1 MEATQVDDQQVKSF
15 VEELSEILDLLEN
28 AIISLAKNPEDN
40 SILKE
45 ILNVAHTLKGNSGFL
60 GLDNLVE
67 LSHAMEDTF
76 QLLLNEEHV
85 IDSDV
90 IDLLFECKD
99 KIKDINESLSGG
111 KNASSISTNDLIQK
125 IQISIQEPDDSM
137 SIYESRTNKTEQE
150 NKAIESEHLS
160 NYTHIQAAISDEE
173 AAPEIRAFL
182 LEKKIS
188 EMGEIIQKYPE
199 EGAVDAEFKKV
210 EFWIQT
216 NRSKEEIE
224 KNIKIELIENL
235 KISDPKNN
243 EKKSI
248 SITEPQTSP
257 LINES
262 LPDQHQRNIDIS
274 DTIRVPIKEL
284 DHLLN
289 LAGELI
295 ISNNNFHLVQDLIF
309 KGENTDVVLR
319 KFKDNLKNMQNIAS
333 EVKRLIMNA
342 RLVPIQQVFNRFK
355 RFVRDY
361 ALKNNKKINLV
372 ISGGDTELDKKLIE
386 EIIKP
391 LTHIIRNAVDH
402 GVETIKERKIKNKP
416 EMATIQL
423 AAYQKG
429 NFIVVEVKED
439 GKGLN
444 YEKIIKKAIER
455 RMIPPEEARDISEEN
470 IKKFIFKPGFSSKDD
485 VGLIS
490 GRGIG
495 LDVARKTIE
504 SMNGILEFDS
514 YIDHG
519 TKVTITLPLTMAIIE
534 VFVIRIKEDQYCIP
548 MQSVLEIRRIA
559 QENIFFVTD
568 IEVIQIR
575 DRLIPII
582 HLNKIIHLEK
592 DENKVKNGLT
602 IEENRSEN
610 YLSIIIVEINKE
622 KFAFPIDE
630 LLHKQ
635 ETVIQSLE
643 NNYKPVEG
651 ISGVSILGDGS
662 ISFVIDLQK
671 VISMYKNTSDI
682 DNIESLS
689 SSLQEYGE
697 DSLYR
702 SEMNDPSSQS
712 CEYTDILHKLESFFQ
727 EKNKLLMQEWFKEG
741 NGAALRGIRVMTSKN
756 SISIGETKVKFIP
769 MEKAFN
775 LLGQLNDE
783 STKKN
788 IMNFMLPILPIHG
801 SVNLL
806 ITSQGAIKLIKLL
819 WEKVNVEVS
828 GIPDH
833 EPLLELINI
842 MGSSYTNSL
851 EHIHDI
857 GIKPG
862 IPAMHHG
869 LDSIIKN
876 IDKNI
881 KQTAQKMLYIK
892 NQFYWE
898 SDTVLAKLLIIL
910 PGIK

>member
-15 VEELSEILDLLEN
+15 VEEVSETLDLLEN
-28 AIISLAKNPEDN
+28 AIISLSKNPEDSN
-40 SILKE
+40 ILKE
-45 ILNVAHTLKGNSGFL
+45 ILHVAHTLKGNSGFL
-60 GLDNLVE
+60 GLDNLVG
-67 LSHAMEDTF
+67 LSHSMEDAF
-76 QLLLNEEHV
+76 QVLLNEEHV
-85 IDSDV
+85 IDSNI

-99 KIKDINESLSGG
+99 KIKYISESLSDRED
-111 KNASSISTNDLIQK
+111 AFSISTNDLIQK
-125 IQISIQEPDDSM
+125 IQILIQKPDDSM
-137 SIYESRTNKTEQE
+137 AIYENRNNKTEQKNE
-150 NKAIESEHLS
+150 ATESKDLS
-160 NYTHIQAAISDEE
+160 NYIHIQAVISDEE

-188 EMGEIIQKYPE
+188 KVGDIIQKYPE

-216 NRSKEEIE
+216 DLSKEEIE
-224 KNIKIELIENL
+224 KNIKIELIESL
-235 KISDPKNN
+235 RISDPKDN

-248 SITEPQTSP
+248 SINDTQTKP

-262 LPDQHQRNIDIS
+262 LPEQHQRNIDIS

-295 ISNNNFHLVQDLIF
+295 IGNNNFHLVQDLIF
-309 KGENTDVVLR
+309 KGENTDIVLR

-333 EVKRLIMNA
+333 EVKRLLMNA
-342 RLVPIQQVFNRFK
+342 RLVPIQQVFNRFR

-361 ALKNNKKINLV
+361 ALKNNKKIKLV
-372 ISGGDTELDKKLIE
+372 LSGGDTELDKKLIE

-402 GVETIKERKIKNKP
+402 GVETIEERKIKNKP

-429 NFIVVEVKED
+429 KSIVVEVKED

-444 YEKIIKKAIER
+444 YEKIIKKAIEKK
-455 RMIPPEEARDISEEN
+455 MISPEEARDISEES
-470 IKKFIFKPGFSSKDD
+470 IKKFIFEPGFSSKDD
-485 VGLIS
+485 VDLIS

-495 LDVARKTIE
+495 LDVARQTIE
-504 SMNGILEFDS
+504 SMNGTLEFDS
-514 YIDHG
+514 YIDNG

-534 VFVIRIKEDQYCIP
+534 VFVIRIKENQYCIP
-548 MQSVLEIRRIA
+548 MQSVLEIKRIA
-559 QENIFFVTD
+559 PENIFFVTD

-575 DRLIPII
+575 DTLIPII

-592 DENKVKNGLT
+592 DGNKVKPGVT
-602 IEENRSEN
+602 IENNKSEN
-610 YLSIIIVEINKE
+610 YLSIMIVEINKE

-643 NNYKPVEG
+643 NNYRLVEG
-651 ISGVSILGDGS
+651 ISGVSILRDGS

-671 VISMYKNTSDI
+671 VISMYKNNSDI
-682 DNIESLS
+682 NNIGSLS
-689 SSLQEYGE
+689 YSMQEYDE
-697 DSLYR
+697 NFLYG
-702 SEMNDPSSQS
+702 SEMNDSSS
-712 CEYTDILHKLESFFQ
+712 ESYEYTEILNKLESFFQ
-727 EKNKLLMQEWFKEG
+727 EKNKSLMQEWFKEG
-741 NGAALRGIRVMTSKN
+741 NGAALRGIKVMTSKN
-756 SISIGETKVKFIP
+756 SINIGETKVKFIP
-769 MEKAFN
+769 MKKAFN
-775 LLGQLNDE
+775 LLGQLNDR
-783 STKKN
+783 STEKN

-819 WEKVNVEVS
+819 WEKVNIEVS

-833 EPLLELINI
+833 EPLLELVNI

-862 IPAMHHG
+862 IPAMYHG

-881 KQTAQKMLYIK
+881 NKTAQKMLYIK

-898 SDTVLAKLLIIL
+898 NDTVLAKLLIIL